1 LWNATC
7 LWKTLCTGGTLPFR
21 TNFCELQP
29 ASGNRHVLPVLSTPV
44 KSRRHFIL
52 SRALIR
58 ETLPSLV
65 LATGATTFLLFIRA
79 LFFLAEL
86 FVSRNVAPAS
96 ALRLLSLNIPN
107 ILALTLPI
115 GALFAVLMTT
125 ARCSA
130 DSELIALQACGVRLI
145 RVAGPLLVVALAVFV
160 VNFANMWWLMPRTN
174 LQFRMLQQKLRL
186 SVGAALLQPKEF
198 VEDFQGYLL
207 YVDRIDQDT
216 GRWHGIV
223 LFDTRNPLEEQ
234 LVLARSGRY
243 STNQIDGSATLSLE
257 DVTTHVLAPDQPS
270 KYRRNANRTLEIFLR
285 PRGPDPS
292 QRTRWGPR
300 ETTSSELLARLAG
313 SDGSTP
319 EEQIEARIE
328 LHKRVATPAAALI
341 FVLVGFPLGA
351 RNRRGA
357 KGFGLTASV
366 LLVVLYYVLLTN
378 GELLATNG
386 RLPPALGAW
395 LPNLVLAGIGGIL
408 IRQLVHGRPHVGAS
422 GRWWLPGWTGRW
434 VHVLVDW
441 RQRRDQGRSRARV
454 AWGATARWFP
464 SLGILDAHVVR
475 LCLGFLALVLVAV
488 CALWITVNLTE
499 NLDDIQRNKPALGV
513 VASYYAF
520 LLPQILRDILPLA
533 FLIAFLGTTATL
545 ERHNE
550 TTALKASGIS
560 LTRVMLPLLM
570 LGLGLAVGLFVMDDQ
585 LTPRANRAGQRLA
598 DIIRGKKQARSHRA
612 TDRQWLFLPDGRTLL
627 NFMEYDAD
635 TSTLVRPAILV
646 FDQDMD
652 LRARYM
658 ARKATFEDGR
668 WRSEGAW
675 SRTFLPD
682 GRTDYVPP
690 LARATELPLRVGTE
704 YLGQEYRRAAQMS
717 FAELGEYIRTLRAAG
732 YRVDHLRV
740 QLHQKIAYPLAL
752 VLLPW
757 LSLSFAFQVVR
768 RGTMMGIALALVL
781 GMVYFAVLAFSTRLG
796 EASLI
801 PPMLAAWT
809 PTVLFALLAVNRH
822 TYLKT

>member
-1 LWNATC
+1 
-7 LWKTLCTGGTLPFR
+7 
-21 TNFCELQP
+21 
-29 ASGNRHVLPVLSTPV
+29 V
-44 KSRRHFIL
+44 
-52 SRALIR
+52 
-58 ETLPSLV
+58 
-65 LATGATTFLLFIRA
+65 
-79 LFFLAEL
+79 
-86 FVSRNVAPAS
+86 
-96 ALRLLSLNIPN
+96 PN

-115 GALFAVLMTT
+115 GALFAVLLTT

-130 DSELIALQACGVRLI
+130 DSELIALQACGIRLT
-145 RVAGPLLVVALAVFV
+145 RVARPLLLVAGAVFA
-160 VNFANMWWLMPRTN
+160 VNLANMWWLMPRTN
-174 LQFRMLQQKLRL
+174 LQSRLLQQKLRL
-186 SVGAALLQPKEF
+186 SVGAALLQAKEF

-207 YVDRIDQDT
+207 YVDRIDPDGGQ
-216 GRWHGIV
+216 WHGVV
-223 LFDTRNPLEEQ
+223 LFDTRNPMEEQ

-243 STNQIDGSATLSLE
+243 STNQADGSATLALE
-257 DVTTHVLAPDQPS
+257 DVTTHVLTPDQPG
-270 KYRRNANRTLEIFLR
+270 KYRRNANRTLEIYLR

-292 QRTRWGPR
+292 QRIRWGPR
-300 ETTSSELLARLAG
+300 ETTSAELLGRLTG
-313 SDGSTP
+313 KDGSTRD
-319 EEQIEARIE
+319 EQIEARLE

-341 FVLVGFPLGA
+341 FVLVGFPLGV

-378 GELLATNG
+378 GEVLTTSG
-386 RLPPALGAW
+386 HIPPALGAW
-395 LPNLVLAGIGGIL
+395 LPNIVLATVGGL
-408 IRQLVHGRPHVGAS
+408 LTRQVARGGSPGGSAERWRLTVWAGRLVRVVAA
-422 GRWWLPGWTGRW
+422 R
-434 VHVLVDW
+434 
-441 RQRRDQGRSRARV
+441 RQQRGGTRGKVRA
-454 AWGATARWFP
+454 AWGTTTRWFP

-475 LCLGFLALVLVAV
+475 LCMGFLALVVIAV

-560 LTRVMLPLLM
+560 LTRVMLPLLL

-585 LTPRANRAGQRLA
+585 FTPRANRASQRLS

-635 TSTLVRPAILV
+635 TATLVRPAILV

-658 ARKATFEDGR
+658 ARKAVYEDGQ

-682 GRTDYVPP
+682 GRIEYVPP
-690 LARATELPLRVGTE
+690 LARTAQLPLRVGTE
-704 YLGQEYRRAAQMS
+704 YLGREFRRAAQMS
-717 FAELGEYIRTLRAAG
+717 FAELSAYIRTLRAAG

-740 QLHQKIAYPLAL
+740 QLHQKVAYPLAL

-757 LSLSFAFQVVR
+757 LSLSFAFQMAR
-768 RGTMMGIALALVL
+768 RGTVMGIALALVL
-781 GMVYFAVLAFSTRLG
+781 GMFYFAVLAFSTRLG

-801 PPMLAAWT
+801 PPILAAWT

>member
-1 LWNATC
+1 MWIPPSRPL
-7 LWKTLCTGGTLPFR
+7 
-21 TNFCELQP
+21 
-29 ASGNRHVLPVLSTPV
+29 GNGHNLPVLSDAV
-44 KSRRHFIL
+44 KSRHHFIL
-52 SRALIR
+52 TRALIG
-58 ETLPSLV
+58 ETLPSLA
-65 LATGATTFLLFIRA
+65 LATGVSTFLLIVRA
-79 LFFLAEL
+79 LFYLAEL
-86 FVSRNVAPAS
+86 FVSRNVAPSS
-96 ALRLLSLNIPN
+96 ALRLLALNIPN

-115 GALFAVLMTT
+115 GVLFAVLLTT

-130 DSELIALQACGVRLI
+130 DSELVALQACGVRLT
-145 RVAGPLLVVALAVFV
+145 RFARPLLLVAVAIFL
-160 VNFANMWWLMPRTN
+160 VNLANMWWLMPRTN

-186 SVGAALLQPKEF
+186 SVGAALLQEKEF

-207 YVDRIDQDT
+207 YVDQIDQET
-216 GRWHGIV
+216 GQWHGIV
-223 LFDTRNPLEEQ
+223 LFDTHNPLEEQ

-243 STNQIDGSATLSLE
+243 TTNQIDGSATLSLE
-257 DVTTHVLAPDQPS
+257 DVTTHVLSPDQPG
-270 KYRRNANRTLEIFLR
+270 KYRRNANRALEIYLR

-292 QRTRWGPR
+292 QRIRWGPR
-300 ETTSSELLARLAG
+300 ETTSSELLARLG
-313 SDGSTP
+313 GKDPSTR
-319 EEQIEARIE
+319 EEQVEARIE

-378 GELLATNG
+378 GELLATSG
-386 RLPPALGAW
+386 RLSPALGAW
-395 LPNLVLAGIGGIL
+395 LPNLVLAGVGALL
-408 IRQLVHGRPHVGAS
+408 IRQLVQGRPHGDTS
-422 GRWWLPGWTGRW
+422 GRWWLPGWATRW
-434 VHVLVDW
+434 ARSFADW
-441 RQRRDQGRSRARV
+441 QQRRGQGRSRARA
-454 AWGATARWFP
+454 AWGTTTRWFP
-464 SLGILDAHVVR
+464 SPGILDAHVVR
-475 LCLGFLALVLVAV
+475 LCVGYLALVVVAV

-499 NLDDIQRNKPALGV
+499 NLDDIQRNRPALGV

-520 LLPQILRDILPLA
+520 LLPQIVRDILPLA

-560 LTRVMLPLLM
+560 LTRVTLPLLL
-570 LGLGLAVGLFVMDDQ
+570 LGLGLAVGLFVLDDQ
-585 LTPRANRAGQRLA
+585 LTPRANRAGQRLY
-598 DIIRGKKQARSHRA
+598 DIIRGKKQARSHRT

-635 TSTLVRPAILV
+635 TSTLVRPALLV

-658 ARKATFEDGR
+658 ARKATFIDGR
-668 WRSEGAW
+668 WRSDGAW

-682 GRTDYVPP
+682 GRIDYVPP
-690 LARATELPLRVGTE
+690 LARTTELPLLVGTE
-704 YLGQEYRRAAQMS
+704 YLGREYRRAAQMS
-717 FAELGEYIRTLRAAG
+717 FTELSEYIRTLRAAG

-740 QLHQKIAYPLAL
+740 QLHQKVAYPLAL

-768 RGTMMGIALALVL
+768 RGTVMGIALAMVL

-801 PPMLAAWT
+801 PPILASWT
-809 PTVLFALLAVNRH
+809 PTVLVALLAVNRH
-822 TYLKT
+822 TYLRT